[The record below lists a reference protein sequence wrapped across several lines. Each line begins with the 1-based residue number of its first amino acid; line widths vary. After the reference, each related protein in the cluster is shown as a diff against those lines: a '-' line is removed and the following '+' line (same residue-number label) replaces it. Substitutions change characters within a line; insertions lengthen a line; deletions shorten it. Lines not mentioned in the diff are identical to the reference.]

1 MDNII
6 IVGWSIWKYETNVI
20 FKTSKIKLTHIIN
33 LVVKLFYDISYYNMA
48 LSIFFFK
55 IISHVFLP
63 IIVVKS
69 SLILTRKVLL

>member
-33 LVVKLFYDISYYNMA
+33 LAVKLFYDISYYNMA

-69 SLILTRKVLL
+69 SLILTRKVLS